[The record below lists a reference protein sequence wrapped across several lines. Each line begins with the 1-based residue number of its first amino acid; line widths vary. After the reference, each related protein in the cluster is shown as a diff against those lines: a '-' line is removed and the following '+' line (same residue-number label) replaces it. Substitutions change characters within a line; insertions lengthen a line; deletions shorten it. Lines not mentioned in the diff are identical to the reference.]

1 VHHPACRYG
10 GGVGGPDLE
19 RDVGVALDRD
29 EARANRVHR
38 DPTRSELAR
47 DRKTGEMVT
56 IDNQNEVID
65 AGDEGVAYAF
75 RPFQKVHRMHP
86 AVLASPGTFIPLDEV
101 DTDIHPIVEA
111 F

>member
-1 VHHPACRYG
+1 MKMATKQRSDYVCATAACVVV
-10 GGVGGPDLE
+10 VGARPLE
-19 RDVGVALDRD
+19 YARITVRD
-29 EARANRVHR
+29 N
-38 DPTRSELAR
+38 
-47 DRKTGEMVT
+47 KTGEMVT